1 MAALLGVMEYR
12 SDGLGK
18 FLLRYAADAG
28 FHILSRQNS
37 IVIPGKLARPGI
49 DDLNRM
55 TAKTISDRPQ

>member
-1 MAALLGVMEYR
+1 MEYR

-28 FHILSRQNS
+28 FHIY
-37 IVIPGKLARPGI
+37 IVAPKLDRHSGQLARPGI